1 MDLLPNERLAYELLP
16 FVRNWASTEARWST
30 LRTVFQALEWACQSV
45 VTQSYWT
52 LFALLCSLLH
62 QAKDEALDH
71 GRPTA
76 AMWCQPKPYPPSVMT
91 VVAQKPPSEVVAWQ
105 QGFEC
110 TICLLHEWS
119 WTNSDLLNENHRI
132 LLRTMKAAALDFA
145 VLLRAASWKQQ
156 NGGEDLPE
164 QGLSIA

>member
-1 MDLLPNERLAYELLP
+1 
-16 FVRNWASTEARWST
+16 
-30 LRTVFQALEWACQSV
+30 
-45 VTQSYWT
+45 
-52 LFALLCSLLH
+52 
-62 QAKDEALDH
+62 
-71 GRPTA
+71 
-76 AMWCQPKPYPPSVMT
+76 MT